1 MNATRVIVA
10 GVAAVL
16 LASGVASPVS
26 AQKTKPDTVKGGVAP
41 GKTDLTALTAA
52 VDELTKTV
60 AGLRNRIQ
68 ALESESGKT
77 DPSKGTLKMG
87 QKFQAPFSILD
98 ENGKV
103 IFSVSDDPYSVG
115 FRGRVHVAPGSG
127 GNYNIWIHNASGTL
141 AATMGE
147 SKAGAG
153 FFSALM
159 NGKDAVTMTG
169 EGFGVENAA
178 GKLLAHMG
186 LDPANKTRA
195 RIVLRGPLSLTD
207 EAGNTVVDAGSPQ
220 VGLGAVRA
228 WPNANCRASAL
239 PACIKGN

>member
-1 MNATRVIVA
+1 MNATKVIAA

-16 LASGVASPVS
+16 LSAGVASPLS

-41 GKTDLTALTAA
+41 GTNVAALTAA
-52 VDELTKTV
+52 VDELTK
-60 AGLRNRIQ
+60 ALAALRSRVQ
-68 ALESESGKT
+68 ALESEAGKV
-77 DPSKGTLKMG
+77 DESKGTLKMG

-115 FRGRVHVAPGSG
+115 FRGRVHIAPGSG

-147 SKAGAG
+147 SRAGAG

-178 GKLLAHMG
+178 GKSLAHMG

-195 RIVLRGPLSLTD
+195 RIVLRGPLYLTD
-207 EAGNTVVDAGSPQ
+207 EAGNTVVDAGSPK

-228 WPNANCRASAL
+228 YPNADCRASAL